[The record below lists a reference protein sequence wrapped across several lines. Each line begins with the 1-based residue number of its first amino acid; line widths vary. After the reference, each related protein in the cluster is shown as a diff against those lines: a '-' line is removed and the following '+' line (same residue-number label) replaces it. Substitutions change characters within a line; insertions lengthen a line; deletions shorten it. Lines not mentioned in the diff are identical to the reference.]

1 MKKSVLF
8 GLIAV
13 LMLSAAGCGSSGT
26 TTASKMEM
34 AADTAAGAMTPGIYN
49 KEVMPEEAGET
60 KNEAPK
66 ATERKL
72 IKTVHMTTETEDYDA
87 LVQELYDKVETF
99 GGYVEN
105 FSTQGA
111 KNYRYGSI
119 TARVP
124 KERLDE
130 FLTIVED
137 SSNITYREESV
148 EDVTL
153 TYVDLESHKKML
165 LKEQERLMEFLE
177 EAETIEDIIAI
188 EGRLTEVQYQLESME
203 SQLRT
208 YDNQIDYSTV
218 YLNIEEVVRYTP
230 QEQKGTWAQIKTGFA
245 QNLYDVGNGI
255 RNFFVGLIISLPKL
269 VVLAGVIG
277 ILALIAK
284 GLVRRKKKRSER
296 KQADRTGTQTV
307 QNTGNTEAEN
317 RWKGTEKDEG
327 KL

>member
-230 QEQKGTWAQIKTGFA
+230 QEQKGTWAKIKTGFA

-269 VVLAGVIG
+269 AVLAGVIG

-296 KQADRTGTQTV
+296 KQII
-307 QNTGNTEAEN
+307 QNTGNTAAEN